1 MFDSIFF
8 ESEPS
13 DWLIISESPN
23 HHPKQVW
30 VQGTSSKICKTHQ
43 WPKLVL
49 LVSIMILNCHAKKMK
64 MSFWRYFMQKNQH
77 SDFQKIMLCQKSKTR
92 LLNCLKQLN
101 QFAVS
106 MNAYH
111 THKKP
116 HSSSQPW
123 HIANLI
129 LEITLSMPSCNLT
142 HPYKWT
148 ESYRCI

>member
-1 MFDSIFF
+1 MNHLI
-8 ESEPS
+8 
-13 DWLIISESPN
+13 DWLFLRVLITIQNKFEFKGHLQRFAKLISNQNLFCWFQSWSWTVM
-23 HHPKQVW
+23 Q
-30 VQGTSSKICKTHQ
+30 
-43 WPKLVL
+43 
-49 LVSIMILNCHAKKMK
+49 KKMK